1 MSKRKKI
8 IWIIII
14 VVIVAGSIAA
24 WYGYSEFNRKPETA
38 ADKETDMKVEAKQIM
53 KEFLEDK
60 SAAEKKYFEKVIEIT
75 GTVVE
80 TQSSNKDN
88 LSVSLE
94 TDATDDIGI
103 PLSVKVMLIP
113 DQMDK
118 VKKLK
123 EGDKVTLKG
132 LYTGMNSDIEFNR
145 GIIL

>member
-1 MSKRKKI
+1 MSKKKKI
-8 IWIIII
+8 IWIIVI
-14 VVIVAGSIAA
+14 VVVVVGSIGA
-24 WYGYSEFNRKPETA
+24 WYAYGEFNRKPETA

-53 KEFLEDK
+53 KEFMENAD
-60 SAAEKKYFEKVIEIT
+60 AATKKYSEKTIEIT
-75 GTVVE
+75 GIVIE
-80 TQSSNKDN
+80 TQNSDKDN

-113 DQMDK
+113 DEMDK